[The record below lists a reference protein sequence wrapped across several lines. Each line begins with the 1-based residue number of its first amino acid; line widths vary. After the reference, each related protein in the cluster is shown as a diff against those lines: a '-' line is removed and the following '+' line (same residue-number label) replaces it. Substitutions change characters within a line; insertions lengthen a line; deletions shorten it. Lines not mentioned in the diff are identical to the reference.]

1 MLKMTK
7 EENRITEEAK
17 RFKQFREAENLTQ
30 EEMGAVLGKTKSHVN
45 KIERGVTSVLLSHVK
60 TLHEKMG
67 MSYEWF
73 YHGKGKRLFTKEDL
87 NTFEFTMD
95 LRNKIDLLVQKVE
108 QQDKI
113 IKKLV
118 RDFYDKTK

>member
-1 MLKMTK
+1 MTK
-7 EENRITEEAK
+7 EENQITEEAR
-17 RFKQFREAENLTQ
+17 RFKAFREAENLTQ
-30 EEMGAVLGKTKSHVN
+30 EEFGALLGKTKSHIN
-45 KIERGVTSVLLSHVK
+45 KIEKGVTGVQLKDVK
-60 TLHEKMG
+60 MLHEKKA

-73 YHGKGKRLFTKEDL
+73 YHGKGKRLFTKEDV

-95 LRNKIDLLVQKVE
+95 LRNKIDLLVQKVAE
-108 QQDKI
+108 QDRV